1 MVEGAL
7 AAKQEGAEG
16 LRGVGVEMLTSEGLA
31 RQAQSVPS
39 TLITGILHGCTGTGH
54 LLGVMPALAMP
65 SWLCASAYLTSF
77 GLGTMIAM
85 SLFTAVVGEA
95 SAQMSAR
102 LNQRDLP
109 AKLAMASSIFALI
122 MGFVWTSRACAALSV
137 PQLLSRWVGLAWAAL
152 LPGRLGAAFAR
163 A

>member
-1 MVEGAL
+1 MEGAL

-85 SLFTAVVGEA
+85 SLFTAV
-95 SAQMSAR
+95 R
-102 LNQRDLP
+102 PPPP
-109 AKLAMASSIFALI
+109 APGPDHPPTHPTPCSIFPFC
-122 MGFVWTSRACAALSV
+122 G
-137 PQLLSRWVGLAWAAL
+137 RWWA
-152 LPGRLGAAFAR
+152 RR
-163 A
+163 RRR